1 MYFYSIFAVWMCKN
15 SNRPALNC
23 LFVFIVTFCL
33 SGLPA
38 QVAAQPRAV
47 MVWELPAYIDENGD
61 TIPVVFLPSITIRSK
76 RFFKSTRDERR
87 FNKLYQN
94 VLRVYPLAKE
104 AGRRLYALEE
114 RLKTIPESK
123 HRAYTKAL
131 EDSLKKQYKKE
142 LMALSVNQGRILIK
156 LVDRET
162 ARSTYSIVKE
172 FRGSF
177 EAFMWQSLA
186 SLFGSSLKSTY
197 DSEEDRDI
205 EIIIKDIEA
214 EAYLPPMKAR
224 RVAPTQKSSP

>member
-1 MYFYSIFAVWMCKN
+1 MCKN

-23 LFVFIVTFCL
+23 LLNFCFAAVIFCWTAPCL
-33 SGLPA
+33 
-38 QVAAQPRAV
+38 AQPRAV

-76 RFFKSTRDERR
+76 RFFKSARDEKR

-94 VLRVYPLAKE
+94 VRRVYPLAKE
-104 AGRRLYALEE
+104 AGRRLTALEE
-114 RLKTIPESK
+114 RLLTIPEAK

-131 EDSLKKQYKKE
+131 EDSLKKEYKKE
-142 LMALSVNQGRILIK
+142 LMALTVTQGRILIK

-162 ARSTYSIVKE
+162 SRSTYSIVKE

-186 SLFGSSLKSTY
+186 SLFGSNLKSTY

-214 EAYLPPMKAR
+214 EAYRPPMKLR
-224 RVAPTQKSSP
+224 RATSHSTAH

>member
-1 MYFYSIFAVWMCKN
+1 
-15 SNRPALNC
+15 
-23 LFVFIVTFCL
+23 
-33 SGLPA
+33 
-38 QVAAQPRAV
+38 

-76 RFFKSTRDERR
+76 RFFKSARDEKR

-94 VLRVYPLAKE
+94 VRRVYPLAKE
-104 AGRRLYALEE
+104 AGRRLTALEE
-114 RLKTIPESK
+114 RLKTIPEAK

-131 EDSLKKQYKKE
+131 EDSLKKEYKKE
-142 LMALSVNQGRILIK
+142 LMALTVTQGRILIK

-162 ARSTYSIVKE
+162 SRSTYSIVKE

-186 SLFGSSLKSTY
+186 SLFGSNLKSTY

-214 EAYLPPMKAR
+214 EAYRPPMKLR
-224 RVAPTQKSSP
+224 RATSHSTAH

>member
-1 MYFYSIFAVWMCKN
+1 MCKN
-15 SNRPALNC
+15 SNRPALNR
-23 LFVFIVTFCL
+23 LFIYGLVVFLVCSAHL
-33 SGLPA
+33 GHS
-38 QVAAQPRAV
+38 QPRPV

-76 RFFKSTRDERR
+76 RFFKSSRDEKR

-94 VLRVYPLAKE
+94 VRRVYPLAKE
-104 AGRRLYALEE
+104 AGRRLTALEE
-114 RLKTIPESK
+114 RLKTIPEAK
-123 HRAYTKAL
+123 HKAYTKAL
-131 EDSLKKQYKKE
+131 EDSLKKEFKKE
-142 LMALSVNQGRILIK
+142 LMALTVTQGRILIK

-186 SLFGSSLKSTY
+186 SLFGSNLKSTY

-205 EIIIKDIEA
+205 ELIIQDLEA
-214 EAYLPPMKAR
+214 EAYRPPLKFR
-224 RVAPTQKSSP
+224 RTTPNASAP

>member
-1 MYFYSIFAVWMCKN
+1 MFAWMCKN
-15 SNRPALNC
+15 SNRPALNRLLIFCFVATFSC
-23 LFVFIVTFCL
+23 LPDL
-33 SGLPA
+33 SLG
-38 QVAAQPRAV
+38 QPRSV

-76 RFFKSTRDERR
+76 RFFKSPRDERR

-94 VLRVYPLAKE
+94 VRRVYPLAKE
-104 AGRRLYALEE
+104 AGRRLTALEE

-123 HRAYTKAL
+123 HKAYTKAL
-131 EDSLKKQYKKE
+131 EDSLKKEFKKE
-142 LMALSVNQGRILIK
+142 LMALTVTQGRILIK

-177 EAFMWQSLA
+177 QAFMWQSLA
-186 SLFGSSLKSTY
+186 SLFGSNLKSTY

-205 EIIIKDIEA
+205 ELIIQDIEA
-214 EAYLPPMKAR
+214 ESYRPPLKVR
-224 RVAPTQKSSP
+224 RAATNSNSTP

>member
-1 MYFYSIFAVWMCKN
+1 MCKN
-15 SNRPALNC
+15 SNRPALIR
-23 LFVFIVTFCL
+23 LFIFCL
-33 SGLPA
+33 ISLILCSATSGL
-38 QVAAQPRAV
+38 AQPRAV

-76 RFFKSTRDERR
+76 RFFKSARDEKR

-94 VLRVYPLAKE
+94 VRRVYPLAKE
-104 AGRRLYALEE
+104 AGRRLTALEE
-114 RLKTIPESK
+114 RLKTIPEAK

-131 EDSLKKQYKKE
+131 EDSLKREYKKE
-142 LMALSVNQGRILIK
+142 LMALTVTQGRILIK

-162 ARSTYSIVKE
+162 SRSTYSIVKE

-186 SLFGSSLKSTY
+186 SLFGSNLKSTY
-197 DSEEDRDI
+197 DSEEDREI

-214 EAYLPPMKAR
+214 ESYRPPMKLR
-224 RVAPTQKSSP
+224 RSGSKSNTNE